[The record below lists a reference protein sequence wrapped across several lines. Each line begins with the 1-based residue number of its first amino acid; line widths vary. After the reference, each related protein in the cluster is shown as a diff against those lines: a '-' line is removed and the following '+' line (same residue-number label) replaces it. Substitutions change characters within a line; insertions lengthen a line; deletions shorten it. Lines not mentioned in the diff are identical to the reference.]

1 MISRTISKR
10 VFDNGYRARGT
21 SVGLMNSHAMEN
33 PLTSAA
39 SVTAPGPQ
47 KAEGVTVIIPAF
59 NEEAGIGAVVRE
71 VRAAFAGGGAP
82 AQVEI
87 LVVDDGST
95 DATAANARE
104 AGARVE
110 QHETNLGY
118 GAAIK
123 TALRFASNEL
133 IVLTDGDGTYPSSA
147 IAPLI
152 ASLARA
158 DMAVGARSGEHVN
171 IPLVRRPAK
180 WVLRHFA
187 VFLAGK
193 PIPDL
198 NSGLRV
204 FRRRDALR
212 FLNLYPSG
220 FSFTTTITLAYL
232 SSDLR
237 IHYTPIDYHAR
248 VGRSKLRPLRDT
260 KNLFLTVVRSVMF
273 FNPLRVCVPVAL
285 ALAVAGLG
293 VLLFVRDSHGNVLDG
308 TVSIAFIGAV
318 QVMILGLLA
327 DLIARS
333 R

>member
-1 MISRTISKR
+1 
-10 VFDNGYRARGT
+10 
-21 SVGLMNSHAMEN
+21 MNSHAMEN
-33 PLTSAA
+33 SLTSTEASSAA
-39 SVTAPGPQ
+39 SPAPAPSR
-47 KAEGVTVIIPAF
+47 AEGVTVIIPVF

-71 VRAAFAGGGAP
+71 VRAALASEASTFP
-82 AQVEI
+82 VEI

-95 DATAANARE
+95 DATAQNARD

-123 TALRFASNEL
+123 TALRFAANDL

-147 IAPLI
+147 IAELI

-232 SSDLR
+232 SNDLR

-273 FNPLRVCVPVAL
+273 FNPLRVCGPVAV
-285 ALAVAGLG
+285 ALAVAGFI
-293 VLLFVRDSHGNVLDG
+293 VLFFVRDSHGNVLDG

>member
-1 MISRTISKR
+1 
-10 VFDNGYRARGT
+10 
-21 SVGLMNSHAMEN
+21 MNSHAMEN
-33 PLTSAA
+33 PLTSSEVSSDAF
-39 SVTAPGPQ
+39 SPTPSLLN
-47 KAEGVTVIIPAF
+47 AEGVTVIIPVF
-59 NEEAGIGAVVRE
+59 NEEAGIGAVVRD
-71 VRAAFAGGGAP
+71 VREALAGYGAA

-95 DATAANARE
+95 DATARNARE

-123 TALRFASNEL
+123 TALRFASNDL

-147 IAPLI
+147 IVPLI

-232 SSDLR
+232 SNDLR
-237 IHYTPIDYHAR
+237 IHYTPINYHAR

-273 FNPLRVCVPVAL
+273 FNPLRVCVPVAVAL
-285 ALAVAGLG
+285 ALAGFG